1 VQPTEFRIS
10 PRFLGYSIVIA
21 GLLLVFFLAAFLLR
35 EAVHTGRTVWVR
47 FPEIATLAEGDP
59 VVQNGVTV
67 GKVEQI
73 VLIGRD
79 ADAQLL
85 LFTHDPL
92 PVDTRIINLS
102 HSLMG
107 ARKVWLIPG
116 SSEVM
121 MDETKVQTGFFAPG
135 LSETLHNVRALT
147 DRVSELR
154 RETEIILAGNGKGG
168 TSSWSPAA
176 IQHNLEVALRSLDT
190 LSTSVEAAF
199 AGLSEGLAMVSTTGA
214 TIHSGLR
221 TAEPKLNNA
230 MRRIDSI
237 LITVQESQRVLDAA
251 LTAAEKVAAV
261 VEDTSGVGRLLTNRD
276 AYDQMTHLVQ
286 TLTETARYIREV
298 GVGENFIINPH
309 IGKSGGKS
317 GGESGG
323 K

>member
-1 VQPTEFRIS
+1 VQPPEFRIS
-10 PRFLGYSIVIA
+10 PRFLGYSIVSL

-35 EAVHTGRTVWVR
+35 EAVHTGRTIWVR

-59 VVQNGVTV
+59 VVLNGVTV

-79 ADAQLL
+79 ADAQLV

-92 PVDTRIINLS
+92 PRDTRILNLS

-116 SSEVM
+116 VSAER
-121 MDETKVQTGFFAPG
+121 MDESKVQTGFFAPG
-135 LSETLHNVRALT
+135 LSETLHEVRALT
-147 DRVSELR
+147 DLVSELR
-154 RETEIILAGNGKGG
+154 RETEALLAPNAEGG
-168 TSSWSPAA
+168 ASSWSPAA
-176 IQHNLEVALRSLDT
+176 IQHNLDVALRSLDT
-190 LSTSVEAAF
+190 LSTTVEAAF
-199 AGLSEGLAMVSTTGA
+199 AGLSKGLAMASTTGA

-221 TAEPKLNNA
+221 TAEPKLNA
-230 MRRIDSI
+230 ALRRIDSI
-237 LITVQESQRVLDAA
+237 LVSVQESQRVLDVA
-251 LTAAEKVAAV
+251 LTAAEKVAAA
-261 VEDTSGVGRLLTNRD
+261 VEDTSGVGRLLTNRE
-276 AYDQMTHLVQ
+276 AYDQMTRLVQ

-309 IGKSGGKS
+309 VGKSATK
-317 GGESGG
+317 